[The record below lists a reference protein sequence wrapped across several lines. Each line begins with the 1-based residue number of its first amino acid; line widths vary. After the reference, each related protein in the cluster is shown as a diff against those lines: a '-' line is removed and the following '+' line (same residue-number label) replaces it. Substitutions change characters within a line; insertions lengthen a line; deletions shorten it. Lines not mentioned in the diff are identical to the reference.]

1 MNGTTTEIYRR
12 AEELPFRALGA
23 ETVVVNTRSREVH
36 VLNGTGAHIWNLL
49 GSARSLPQLMDE
61 LAGEFDL
68 DAETARSE
76 VASFVA
82 DLVDKGL
89 VTVSQGSAP

>member
-1 MNGTTTEIYRR
+1 MNTTTPEIYRR
-12 AEELPFRALGA
+12 ADELPFRALGP

-49 GSARSLPQLMDE
+49 VEARSLAELMEALEAEFE
-61 LAGEFDL
+61 LDPA
-68 DAETARSE
+68 AARPE

-82 DLVDKGL
+82 DLLDKGL
-89 VTVSQGSAP
+89 VTATPRSGP

>member
-1 MNGTTTEIYRR
+1 MSTTTTEIYRR
-12 AEELPFRALGA
+12 SDELPFRALGA

-49 GSARSLPQLMDE
+49 IEGRSLPELME
-61 LAGEFDL
+61 ALETEFAL
-68 DAETARSE
+68 DPAAARPE

-89 VTVSQGSAP
+89 VTVARRSPP

>member
-1 MNGTTTEIYRR
+1 MSGTTTEIYRR
-12 AEELPFRALGA
+12 AEELPFRALGT

-49 GSARSLPQLMDE
+49 ASAHSLPQLMEE
-61 LAGEFDL
+61 LEAEFDL
-68 DAETARSE
+68 DAGSAGGE
-76 VASFVA
+76 VASFVS

-89 VTVSQGSAP
+89 VTVSRRGAP

>member
-1 MNGTTTEIYRR
+1 MSTTTTEIYRR
-12 AEELPFRALGA
+12 AAELPFRALGT

-49 GSARSLPQLMDE
+49 IEDRSLAELLDV
-61 LAGEFDL
+61 LAGEFEL
-68 DAETARSE
+68 DPATAKGE
-76 VASFVA
+76 VASFVS

-89 VTVSQGSAP
+89 VTVARRSQP

>member
-1 MNGTTTEIYRR
+1 MNITTTELYRR
-12 AEELPFRALGA
+12 AEELPFRALGK

-49 GSARSLPQLMDE
+49 ATPQSLAQLME
-61 LAGEFDL
+61 VLAGEFDL
-68 DAETARSE
+68 DPEAARGE

-89 VTVSQGSAP
+89 VTVSPGSAP